1 MSRRLVSVFV
11 AMLVLTAAMGLKTVV
26 TKRGSGSFL
35 MANGPMPAPPMLGNG
50 PMPAPPMR

>member
-1 MSRRLVSVFV
+1 
-11 AMLVLTAAMGLKTVV
+11 MLVLTAAMGLKTVV